1 MAFTAKISDPAV
13 GGTYMTLLNTITN
26 LGMIY
31 GLTCICCVALYMSY
45 GCLMYNISS
54 PIIDQYIGFFLFF
67 PNTKRGQCIGLA
79 LLQWFLRRRNNR
91 DFYPLCIW
99 NACLYY
105 LMVPSHFYPL
115 MQFYGVLL
123 IRNRHDSELIV
134 TFLPWLHSR
143 VIGFS
148 WHDVDDCVAHRRE
161 FKTNSR
167 LLFF

>member
-1 MAFTAKISDPAV
+1 MRSLLCYLLLQVTLYSIYVAMMAFTAKISDPAV

-31 GLTCICCVALYMSY
+31 GLTCICCVALW
-45 GCLMYNISS
+45 GTCLMIVWCTISV
-54 PIIDQYIGFFLFF
+54 
-67 PNTKRGQCIGLA
+67 A

-99 NACLYY
+99 NVCVWVYD
-105 LMVPSHFYPL
+105 LMI
-115 MQFYGVLL
+115 GITLL
-123 IRNRHDSELIV
+123 PTYAVRNRHDLELIV

-143 VIGFS
+143 VIGLS

-161 FKTNSR
+161 FKTTSR